1 MNGSLVDLTGS
12 FPKSYMVKCGL
23 SAHSVELGAILMKV
37 REASIEDAEGIAIV
51 HVNSWKSTYQGI
63 ISESYLSSLSVEN
76 RTKSW
81 KWTFENRAEH
91 ERVFVAENREGK
103 IVGFSNG
110 GRSRN
115 DEFNHDGELYAI
127 YLLREYQGLGVG
139 KLLFNSVVA
148 SLKNNGYSSMMLW
161 VLEDNPSLGFYKL
174 QGGQSIGQKTISIGT
189 DNLVELAIGWS
200 SL

>member
-1 MNGSLVDLTGS
+1 
-12 FPKSYMVKCGL
+12 MVKCSL
-23 SAHSVELGAILMKV
+23 SVQSVELGANLMKV
-37 REASIEDAEGIAIV
+37 REASIEDAEGIAMV

-110 GRSRN
+110 GRSPN

-161 VLEDNPSLGFYKL
+161 VLEDNPSLGFYIL

-189 DNLVELAIGWS
+189 DNLVELAIGWG